1 MIVAS
6 HLLLL
11 TVCLGSVSVYFDCC
25 GASVYLKDHM
35 SKKGMSNVSLWST
48 ESTKWAWVFPLV
60 LCWLSVSPSAQF
72 QDWSCCTPP
81 IRRKDPSINV
91 SLHVILQACSVHPSG
106 WGWVLQHITKDL
118 NEVVQT
124 PQVPVLPVSFGPGR
138 SVVQGLGWRQWDG
151 LTKVNHP
158 DSGQAW
164 SIVHEQQRT
173 PNHLERNRAKF
184 WDYETWFVV
193 FQRWQVRISQHGKN
207 RFLTSCV
214 LKNSD
219 VSRALRS
226 SSSLCR

>member
-1 MIVAS
+1 
-6 HLLLL
+6 
-11 TVCLGSVSVYFDCC
+11 
-25 GASVYLKDHM
+25 M

-60 LCWLSVSPSAQF
+60 LCWLSISPSAQF

-91 SLHVILQACSVHPSG
+91 SLHVILRACSVHPSG
-106 WGWVLQHITKDL
+106 WGRGWVLQHVTKDL

-158 DSGQAW
+158 YSGQAW

-173 PNHLERNRAKF
+173 PNHLKRNRAKF
-184 WDYETWFVV
+184 WAYETWFVV
-193 FQRWQVRISQHGKN
+193 FQRWHWFGPGRKGFHNLERTDSSPRVFWKT
-207 RFLTSCV
+207 LTSLEHCAAPLV
-214 LKNSD
+214 SADNS
-219 VSRALRS
+219 SEETYNTQL
-226 SSSLCR
+226 